1 MTIRC
6 IDCKKQ
12 RVIYSKT
19 KLKSAELN
27 LLKRA
32 LSGLQ
37 YLWGSVFS
45 EFDNDENNHIFSK
58 VHVRENLA
66 CMMGMELTYYS
77 SGIFPDACVH
87 CGSKQ
92 NLVKCVENYPRCRSR
107 ECHEKGDVVRRKR
120 KTVTLND
127 LTSKK
132 KK

>member
-1 MTIRC
+1 MKYVLRIIFFEIVNRNLSLNILINC
-6 IDCKKQ
+6 ILIKK
-12 RVIYSKT
+12 
-19 KLKSAELN
+19 KS
-27 LLKRA
+27 
-32 LSGLQ
+32 
-37 YLWGSVFS
+37 SVFS